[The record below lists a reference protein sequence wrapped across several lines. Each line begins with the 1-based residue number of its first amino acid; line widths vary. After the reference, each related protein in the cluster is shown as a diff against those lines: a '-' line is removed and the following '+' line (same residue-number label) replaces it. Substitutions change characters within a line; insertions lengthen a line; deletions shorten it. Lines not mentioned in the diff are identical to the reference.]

1 MRRREHLD
9 DIDRVKCEA
18 FRDLIKK
25 PGRRDLVILD
35 FTGHE
40 SEMLEHER
48 RNRVMNMRIDHRTIL
63 RREDHIDLV
72 HSLDNGKKTARL
84 FLSFVHQRSNHHN
97 IAWGPCEGHE

>member
-9 DIDRVKCEA
+9 DVDRMKSESL
-18 FRDLIKK
+18 RNLIKK

-40 SEMLEHER
+40 SEMFEHER

-72 HSLDNGKKTARL
+72 HSLDNGKKATRL
-84 FLSFVHQRSNHHN
+84 FLSLVHQRSNHQN
-97 IAWGPCEGHE
+97 IARSPCEGHE